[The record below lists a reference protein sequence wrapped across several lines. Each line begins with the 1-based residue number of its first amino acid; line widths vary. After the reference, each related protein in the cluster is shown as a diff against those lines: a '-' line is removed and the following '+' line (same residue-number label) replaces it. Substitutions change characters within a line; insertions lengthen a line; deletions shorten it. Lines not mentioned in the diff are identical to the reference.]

1 MTPARVRPAG
11 VSSRQMLSAFIYVGV
26 IGGLLNAAYMLGTGL
41 VADQARVAVL
51 RERIEQLSDRAK
63 SSANAPAAA
72 DADQVNSPF
81 LEGETAALAGAGL
94 QQHIERVVTDAG
106 GALLSSEINLDE
118 SESKNRFL
126 SLTVSTEMTQ
136 LALQSLLYTLEA
148 GMPYLFVNS
157 FEAQTPEAFDA
168 GNGRMRVTMNVS
180 GQWEPPR

>member
-1 MTPARVRPAG
+1 MTSAVVRPAG
-11 VSSRQMLSAFIYVGV
+11 VSRRQMLSALIYVAV
-26 IGGLLNAAYMLGTGL
+26 IGGLLNAAYILGAGL
-41 VADQARVAVL
+41 FEDRARVAML
-51 RERIEQLSDRAK
+51 RERSDQLSERAK
-63 SSANAPAAA
+63 SGANAPAAA
-72 DADQVNSPF
+72 DADKVTSPF
-81 LEGETAALAGAGL
+81 LEGQTAALAGAGL
-94 QQHIERVVTDAG
+94 QQHVERVVADAG

-136 LALQSLLYTLEA
+136 LALQSLLYDLEA

-157 FEAQTPEAFDA
+157 FEAQTPEAFDT

>member
-1 MTPARVRPAG
+1 VT
-11 VSSRQMLSAFIYVGV
+11 
-26 IGGLLNAAYMLGTGL
+26 
-41 VADQARVAVL
+41 
-51 RERIEQLSDRAK
+51 
-63 SSANAPAAA
+63 
-72 DADQVNSPF
+72 SPF
-81 LEGETAALAGAGL
+81 LEGQTAALAGAGL
-94 QQHIERVVTDAG
+94 QQHVERVVADAG

-136 LALQSLLYTLEA
+136 LALQSLLYDLEA

-157 FEAQTPEAFDA
+157 FEAQTPEAFDT